1 MKSAMR
7 RACPNMV
14 YASRNDAFGFAQ
26 RTRKNLAYIEKTFAE
41 GADVHVVTQLVV
53 SLLGLVVFPTERNV
67 VRRLKTLNLSELES
81 LGWPRW
87 EFELG
92 SSQTLDQLMHYLR
105 NAVAHGHIHFS
116 SESRTLSEVYVQAEN
131 YPPNSTSPNWRVKI
145 AASDLRIFCLQFID
159 LVEQTIG

>member
-1 MKSAMR
+1 
-7 RACPNMV
+7 MV

-87 EFELG
+87 EFETTG
-92 SSQTLDQLMHYLR
+92 DRPRIYDRWPPSETADR
-105 NAVAHGHIHFS
+105 AGANKNHIQINS
-116 SESRTLSEVYVQAEN
+116 K
-131 YPPNSTSPNWRVKI
+131 PPVP
-145 AASDLRIFCLQFID
+145 A
-159 LVEQTIG
+159 